1 MQYYLGLMNSSR
13 VFVTLFCIFCKWA
26 KNISWSQKKNES
38 KTWVFRF
45 PRARLLFEDRLK
57 MTSWVTFSR
66 MVIVYINTEKYVWLC
81 GAALEDAYLAFVRH
95 PRRVRSASRA
105 LSSAAAATVVLLD
118 GEQIQFLSLNS
129 VVHSESVHL
138 KPIEN
143 VRTNNR
149 KFGRNFSI
157 GR

>member
-1 MQYYLGLMNSSR
+1 MSNFFKNGNSEHKHGKIC
-13 VFVTLFCIFCKWA
+13 VTL
-26 KNISWSQKKNES
+26 
-38 KTWVFRF
+38 R
-45 PRARLLFEDRLK
+45 
-57 MTSWVTFSR
+57 
-66 MVIVYINTEKYVWLC
+66 
-81 GAALEDAYLAFVRH
+81 AALEDAYLAFVRH